1 MLRDKTMYSKER
13 QQEHISQIRRILVV
27 KTDSSILD
35 IKESLA
41 KQRIPLELD
50 KDYINKLVNKIRRER
65 SKKLDHHTINKVL
78 AEFQDEV
85 EELKKRLWIIITN
98 PDSTEKDKIA
108 AIRELR
114 TSSKD
119 LFDKMFDAGVF
130 KRKMGEPEIGKEL
143 TQEEQDLIERVI
155 ELDCGKPKPE
165 PEPEPEP
172 NPDSTAEGGQN
183 PKGTAV
189 AEGEDKPE

>member
-1 MLRDKTMYSKER
+1 MYSKER